1 MVSKKGEA
9 GIGTL
14 ILFIALILVAAVAA
28 GVLIQT
34 SNTLQSKALS
44 TGSKAKTQVSTAAQF
59 TTVFAEDAGSDSD
72 LDYFF
77 AEIKL
82 APGSDPIKL
91 DDTLVEFILKDNSSD
106 LSYNSETT
114 CNTAGAS
121 GAGTSAF
128 NVEYLINASQHRAGY
143 IQTGDV
149 IKLCFQGIREVDED
163 EDVKISFI
171 PKTGS
176 IAQIT
181 MSTPETIT
189 SSKVYL
195 FP

>member
-59 TTVFAEDAGSDSD
+59 TTVFAEDSGTDSD

-77 AEIKL
+77 AEMKL

-121 GAGTSAF
+121 SAGTSAF

-149 IKLCFQGIREVDED
+149 IKLCFQGVREVAED